1 MFKRTAGRLVDVAR
15 DVAGSLLVVA
25 SGGLEDLG
33 CIVRG
38 WPESPQP
45 PVPSPRLESSG
56 WCEDCQSVHDAP
68 ARELPP
74 ELALRLAVMHAQR
87 KQAEPQGSTLVDS
100 VTWVPAFAFDVRP
113 GSLLALDGP
122 SGRRALRVTRLLR
135 GERQVGYGTPV
146 EVVTFL
152 LVDAESGDPGSLTA
166 GLDEPLTVA
175 FEVPDS
181 AASLGGAS

>member
-15 DVAGSLLVVA
+15 DVTGSLLVVA
-25 SGGLEDLG
+25 SEGLEDLG

-38 WPESPQP
+38 LPESPQP
-45 PVPSPRLESSG
+45 PASSPRLELSG
-56 WCEDCQSVHDAP
+56 WCEDCQSVHDVPAP
-68 ARELPP
+68 PMP
-74 ELALRLAVMHAQR
+74 GELALLAAVRAQR
-87 KQAEPQGSTLVDS
+87 QSAEPQGSALVDS

-135 GERQVGYGTPV
+135 GERQVGYGSPV

-152 LVDAESGDPGSLTA
+152 LVDAESGEPGSLTA

-181 AASLGGAS
+181 AASLGGTA